1 MTQGWG
7 QHQPRC
13 ATPPQPCW
21 HCSFISVCVN
31 DGRSQLLIPHP
42 FYSPLPL
49 HQHAQQVVL
58 TRDLLHSSLP
68 SLLAC
73 VYQLATSATMHMQFY
88 RLFGNTL
95 SRKGFI
101 QSFSLPIMEHRS
113 KESDFYLHSFH
124 TTRALQL
131 FWRPVPTSPAT
142 TAPLNLDLT
151 LSTLLPLHLT
161 YAMEKKGQYLS
172 VSCLWWKPSQ
182 RRPRW
187 PDSKLNRRNRQP
199 CIWNDVLDGLSRS
212 NKN

>member
-88 RLFGNTL
+88 RFFGNTL
-95 SRKGFI
+95 SCKGFI

-124 TTRALQL
+124 TTRALQTIL
-131 FWRPVPTSPAT
+131 ATSSYFPCHHSTAKFGSEALNTSAFAFNICYGEKRSIFVSELPVMKTIPAT
-142 TAPLNLDLT
+142 PAV
-151 LSTLLPLHLT
+151 
-161 YAMEKKGQYLS
+161 A
-172 VSCLWWKPSQ
+172 
-182 RRPRW
+182 
-187 PDSKLNRRNRQP
+187 
-199 CIWNDVLDGLSRS
+199 
-212 NKN
+212 